1 MMDVDHYLVMP
12 IDAEDLAKSIRESFP
27 FIKQQ
32 GKSGTDNEIKSGINV
47 LIVEDNKMNQKV
59 LSKMLEMLGCS
70 FEIAEN
76 GLDGFAKATNRRYDI
91 IFMDLILPGIDG
103 YESARKILEETP
115 DAFIVAITADSMP
128 ASRSKAELSGIKE
141 FISKPVRIEDLKK
154 LLAKHFSE

>member
-1 MMDVDHYLVMP
+1 
-12 IDAEDLAKSIRESFP
+12 
-27 FIKQQ
+27 
-32 GKSGTDNEIKSGINV
+32 
-47 LIVEDNKMNQKV
+47 MNQKV

-154 LLAKHFSE
+154 LLGKHFSE